1 MKNLITKEQLEAYD
15 TKKGTAVVEITEL
28 PATPENRSYRILGDK
43 TQVFVKDTE
52 MATKEYSDSITV
64 DGNEQDENQNIISKA
79 VLDVDIL
86 PATILDKV
94 YNLPNERVFSKD
106 IELSTKKYTDSITV
120 DGNEQDENQDIISK
134 AVLDVETLPSTI
146 GDKVYR
152 EETAT
157 TNTTTFTFRYGL
169 TKEEIEALGFVYDT
183 EASIANVQYYKW
195 PETADKT
202 EISFQINNK
211 GTVYTLTANTL
222 DYNTTNG
229 SYRVLVPVEQGGPQY
244 YITSMQIGKEYNFT
258 VKETNYGETKVYAKD
273 TELATKDYA
282 DDKFIPLI
290 EKAAANGVA
299 TLDANGHVP
308 VDQMP
313 TQALIYKGSWDAST
327 GTFPTQDT
335 YTLGDFYIV
344 STEGTIN
351 EVVYRV
357 GDWIIWDGTQWTIS
371 RNTNAVAS
379 VNGMT
384 GAVVLDGS
392 NIQATY
398 NAETGTLNSCFRRII
413 GQIDDLVVNIH
424 QNYSSIQ
431 NNAYQ
436 ILLLQGKD
444 TDLQNQ
450 IDSLNGDTIEATYE
464 GETDTLNTIL
474 TKVGKVKTVD
484 GVSPDD
490 NGNIQSVAVE
500 EVNALPATPEDKV
513 YVVDDGKGGYNIYAK
528 DKLIKNGEYVPL
540 VDEMP
545 ESGVVCWNGAEETYI
560 KGHLYKYN
568 GTDWEDITD
577 HTGFRKIFIGTEA
590 EWDSLTE
597 EEKKFYD
604 LADLTDGTSNPDVVT
619 DAITEG
625 DMNPVTSNAVYK
637 AMEPEYVELTIP
649 EFSSNTWRYE
659 TLSAYYHKI
668 GRIVRVEHRVKA
680 TCILTYPETNFT
692 DLLYEHSMDE
702 IPDIAE
708 NNSSWQSIPATGFV
722 SGTIY
727 PNEACLNIQELD
739 GWAYGKCFSMRL
751 RMVETNGNV
760 IPAGTEVVYTCSA
773 TYIAK
778 EE

>member
-15 TKKGTAVVEITEL
+15 TKKGVAVVDIQVL

-43 TQVFVKDTE
+43 TRVFVKDTE
-52 MATKEYSDSITV
+52 MATKECSDSITV

-94 YNLPNERVFSKD
+94 YR
-106 IELSTKKYTDSITV
+106 
-120 DGNEQDENQDIISK
+120 EQ
-134 AVLDVETLPSTI
+134 
-146 GDKVYR
+146 
-152 EETAT
+152 TAT
-157 TNTTTFTFRYGL
+157 TNTSTFTFSYGL
-169 TKEEIEALGFVYDT
+169 TKEEIEALGFVYDS

-211 GTVYTLTANTL
+211 GTVYKLTANTL
-222 DYNTTNG
+222 DYNTTTGN
-229 SYRVLVPVEQGGPQY
+229 YRVYVSAEQGGPQY

-258 VKETNYGETKVYAKD
+258 VKETNYGGTKVYAKD
-273 TELATKDYA
+273 TELATKEYTDT
-282 DDKFIPLI
+282 FIPLI

-313 TQALIYKGSWDAST
+313 TQALIYKGSWDASS

-344 STEGTIN
+344 STEGTIDGII
-351 EVVYRV
+351 YRV
-357 GDWIIWDGTQWTIS
+357 GDWIIWDGTQWTLS

-484 GVSPDD
+484 GVSPDN

-545 ESGVVCWNGAEETYI
+545 ESGVVCWNGAEDTYI

-625 DMNPVTSNAVYK
+625 DLNPVTSNAVYK

-692 DLLYEHSMDE
+692 DLMYEHSLDE

-722 SGTIY
+722 SATIY